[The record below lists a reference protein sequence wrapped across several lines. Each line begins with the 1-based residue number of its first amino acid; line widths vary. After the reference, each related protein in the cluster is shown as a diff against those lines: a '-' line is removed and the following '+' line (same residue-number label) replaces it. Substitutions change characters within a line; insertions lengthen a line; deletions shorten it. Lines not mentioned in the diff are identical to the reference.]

1 MRMSERPEPH
11 RISLARGWKYSK
23 DWQRF
28 FHKPTNL
35 CEQSVVRLRIE
46 TDRPLRE
53 IQLNGQIL
61 EIPQRSSLGSSQGFS
76 LGASLGTSQGSSLGS
91 TGDSGAEN
99 SARFG
104 YDWHIS
110 QRLEARNEL
119 VLAWPN
125 PDPKTQESE
134 PQIEVWLEI
143 FAP

>member
-11 RISLARGWKYSK
+11 RISLARGWKYSE

-46 TDRPLRE
+46 SDRPLRE

-61 EIPQRSSLGSSQGFS
+61 EIPQRSSLGSSQGSS
-76 LGASLGTSQGSSLGS
+76 LGASLGTSLGTSLGS

>member
-11 RISLARGWKYSK
+11 RISLARGWKYSE

-46 TDRPLRE
+46 SDRPLRE

-61 EIPQRSSLGSSQGFS
+61 EIPQRSSL
-76 LGASLGTSQGSSLGS
+76 GSSLGS

>member
-46 TDRPLRE
+46 SDRPLRE

-61 EIPQRSSLGSSQGFS
+61 EIPQESSL
-76 LGASLGTSQGSSLGS
+76 GSSLGS

>member
-1 MRMSERPEPH
+1 MSERPEPH
-11 RISLARGWKYSK
+11 RISLARGWKYSE
-23 DWQRF
+23 DWHRF

-46 TDRPLRE
+46 SDRPLRE

-61 EIPQRSSLGSSQGFS
+61 EIPQRSSL
-76 LGASLGTSQGSSLGS
+76 GSSLGS

-119 VLAWPN
+119 LLGWPN

>member
-46 TDRPLRE
+46 SDRPLRE

-91 TGDSGAEN
+91 TGNSGAEN

>member
-1 MRMSERPEPH
+1 VRMSERPEPH

-46 TDRPLRE
+46 SDRPLRE

-61 EIPQRSSLGSSQGFS
+61 EIPQRSSLGSSP
-76 LGASLGTSQGSSLGS
+76 GTSQGSSLGS
-91 TGDSGAEN
+91 TGNSGAEN

>member
-1 MRMSERPEPH
+1 MSERPEPH

-46 TDRPLRE
+46 SDRPLRE

-61 EIPQRSSLGSSQGFS
+61 EIPKGSSLGSSP
-76 LGASLGTSQGSSLGS
+76 GTSQGSSLGS

>member
-1 MRMSERPEPH
+1 MSERPEPH

-61 EIPQRSSLGSSQGFS
+61 EIPQRSSLGSS
-76 LGASLGTSQGSSLGS
+76 LGS
-91 TGDSGAEN
+91 TGNSGAEN

>member
-1 MRMSERPEPH
+1 MRMSKRPEPH

-46 TDRPLRE
+46 SDRPLRE

-61 EIPQRSSLGSSQGFS
+61 EIPQRSSLGLPQSN
-76 LGASLGTSQGSSLGS
+76 

-99 SARFG
+99 SACFG

-119 VLAWPN
+119 LLGWPN

>member
-1 MRMSERPEPH
+1 
-11 RISLARGWKYSK
+11 LARGWKYSK

-46 TDRPLRE
+46 SDRPLRE

>member
-1 MRMSERPEPH
+1 MSERPEPH

-46 TDRPLRE
+46 SDRPLRE

-61 EIPQRSSLGSSQGFS
+61 EIPQRSSLGSS
-76 LGASLGTSQGSSLGS
+76 LGS
-91 TGDSGAEN
+91 TGNSGAEN

-119 VLAWPN
+119 VLGWPN

>member
-1 MRMSERPEPH
+1 MSERPEPH

-46 TDRPLRE
+46 SDRPLRE

>member
-11 RISLARGWKYSK
+11 RISLARGWKYSE

-46 TDRPLRE
+46 SDRPLRE

-61 EIPQRSSLGSSQGFS
+61 EIPQRSSLGSSQGSS
-76 LGASLGTSQGSSLGS
+76 LGASQGTSLGTSLGS
-91 TGDSGAEN
+91 TGNSGAEN

>member
-11 RISLARGWKYSK
+11 RISLARGWKYSE

-46 TDRPLRE
+46 SDRPLRE

-61 EIPQRSSLGSSQGFS
+61 EIPQRSSLGSSP
-76 LGASLGTSQGSSLGS
+76 GTSQGSSLGS
-91 TGDSGAEN
+91 TGNSGAEN

>member
-1 MRMSERPEPH
+1 MSERPEPH
-11 RISLARGWKYSK
+11 RISLARGWKYSE

-46 TDRPLRE
+46 SDRPLRE

-61 EIPQRSSLGSSQGFS
+61 EIPQRS
-76 LGASLGTSQGSSLGS
+76 SQGSSLGS

>member
-1 MRMSERPEPH
+1 MRMRQRPEPH

-35 CEQSVVRLRIE
+35 CQQSVVRLRIE
-46 TDRPLRE
+46 SDRALRSAR
-53 IQLNGQIL
+53 LNGQIL
-61 EIPQRSSLGSSQGFS
+61 
-76 LGASLGTSQGSSLGS
+76 ATSQEPASSHTS
-91 TGDSGAEN
+91 DSGAEN
-99 SARFG
+99 SFRFG
-104 YDWHIS
+104 YDWEITS
-110 QRLEARNEL
+110 AVQARNEL
-119 VLAWPN
+119 VLGWPN

>member
-1 MRMSERPEPH
+1 MSERPEPH
-11 RISLARGWKYSK
+11 RISLARGWKYSE

-46 TDRPLRE
+46 SDRPLRE

-61 EIPQRSSLGSSQGFS
+61 EIPQRSSLGSSP
-76 LGASLGTSQGSSLGS
+76 GTSQGSSLGS
-91 TGDSGAEN
+91 TGNSGAEN

>member
-1 MRMSERPEPH
+1 MSERPEPH

-46 TDRPLRE
+46 SDRPLRE

-61 EIPQRSSLGSSQGFS
+61 EIPQRSSL
-76 LGASLGTSQGSSLGS
+76 GSSLGS

>member
-46 TDRPLRE
+46 SDRPLRE

-61 EIPQRSSLGSSQGFS
+61 EIPQRSSLGLSP
-76 LGASLGTSQGSSLGS
+76 GTSLGSSLGS
-91 TGDSGAEN
+91 TGNSGAEN

-119 VLAWPN
+119 LLGWPN

>member
-1 MRMSERPEPH
+1 MSERPEPH

-61 EIPQRSSLGSSQGFS
+61 EIPQRSS
-76 LGASLGTSQGSSLGS
+76 QGSSLGS

-99 SARFG
+99 SFRFG
-104 YDWHIS
+104 YDWEITS
-110 QRLEARNEL
+110 AVQARNEL
-119 VLAWPN
+119 VLGWPN